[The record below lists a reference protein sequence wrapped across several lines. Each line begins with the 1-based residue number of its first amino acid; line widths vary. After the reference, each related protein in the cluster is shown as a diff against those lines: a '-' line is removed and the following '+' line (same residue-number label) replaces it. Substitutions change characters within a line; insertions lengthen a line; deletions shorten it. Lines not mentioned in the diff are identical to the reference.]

1 MSAEQHNRAIY
12 PILKMIVEAEPN
24 ESGQW
29 VLLETLCLG
38 IGRLH
43 QRTAQETAVF
53 IETIAERIVTGERQ

>member
-1 MSAEQHNRAIY
+1 MNAEQHNRAIY
-12 PILKMIVEAEPN
+12 PILKMIVEAEPS

>member
-1 MSAEQHNRAIY
+1 MSAERHNAAIY
-12 PILKMIVEAEPN
+12 PILKMIVDAEPT

-43 QRTAQETAVF
+43 QRRNRDIAEFVEA
-53 IETIAERIVTGERQ
+53 IAERLTTGERI